1 MREKTDTLPKATA
14 KRLPLYLRYLKMLDD
29 SGISRIKS
37 NEFSEITQI
46 PSATIRRDF
55 SQLGELGRSGYGYD
69 VPFLI
74 DVFNNPALINRVIDG
89 EMIYPIDRFAEIA
102 KAKNVTVAISTVPS
116 KYSQSAIDE
125 IVKGNVTA
133 ILNFAPDR
141 VTVPA
146 YVNVQYI
153 DLTTE
158 LQTLIYFDENYSEV
172 FS

>member
-1 MREKTDTLPKATA
+1 M
-14 KRLPLYLRYLKMLDD
+14 
-29 SGISRIKS
+29 
-37 NEFSEITQI
+37 
-46 PSATIRRDF
+46 
-55 SQLGELGRSGYGYD
+55 
-69 VPFLI
+69 
-74 DVFNNPALINRVIDG
+74 
-89 EMIYPIDRFAEIA
+89 
-102 KAKNVTVAISTVPS
+102 TVAISTVPS

-141 VTVPA
+141 VTVPT